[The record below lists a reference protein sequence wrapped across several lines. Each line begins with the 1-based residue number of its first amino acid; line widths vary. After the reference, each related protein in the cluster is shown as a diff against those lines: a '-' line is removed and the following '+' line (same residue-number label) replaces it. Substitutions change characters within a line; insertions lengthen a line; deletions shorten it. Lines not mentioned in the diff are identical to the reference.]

1 MNHSCVIM
9 IYMISFIKHKN
20 QQRIAVLKILKNPKI
35 QRTQVDVQVRL
46 WLKNCC
52 LKMKIYTSELLNL
65 SVETM
70 NSIVEDIIDLLLDES
85 NLSSPY
91 RSVFVIHLSCFFKMF
106 PSIFLILIKGA
117 LMQIWKSVNIFV
129 FTWRQCDEDF
139 TLKHLLHFEMCA
151 REICK
156 KFVYKHSKAIE
167 YVKN

>member
-106 PSIFLILIKGA
+106 SSIFLILIKGA
-117 LMQIWKSVNIFV
+117 LMQI
-129 FTWRQCDEDF
+129 
-139 TLKHLLHFEMCA
+139 
-151 REICK
+151 
-156 KFVYKHSKAIE
+156 
-167 YVKN
+167 